1 MLIKVLKGKLHRGT
15 VTDSKLHYPGSVGI
29 DPDLYEAAGIVPY
42 EHVLIADLNNG
53 NRLETYV
60 VPAERGSGH
69 INILG
74 AAAQLI
80 KQGDLVIIMAFG
92 LCTPEEA
99 HAFRPKVVVLGT
111 DNEVLEKP
119 GD

>member
-29 DPDLYEAAGIVPY
+29 DADLYEAAGMVPY
-42 EHVLIADLNNG
+42 ENVLIADLNNG

-60 VPAERGSGH
+60 VPAERGSGQ

-74 AAAQLI
+74 AAARLI
-80 KQGDLVIIMAFG
+80 NQGDLVIIMAFG
-92 LCTPEEA
+92 WCTSEEA
-99 HAFRPKVVVLGT
+99 QGFKPKVVVLGE
-111 DNEVLEKP
+111 DNAVLSKP
-119 GD
+119 KA